1 MPESRAVAGNGA
13 PKAKQVVFVF
23 MAATVAAVVVFLCGV
38 LVGRGVPPPVP
49 VAVDPVIGMESQD
62 PAPAT
67 LGMPRSEPSA
77 GAAVSEGLDYHRILT
92 GESRVPG
99 ADPGVGPL
107 APPGLLLPLD
117 PEPVALPRPE
127 GARGGYY
134 VQVVSLS
141 EVGAG
146 QGVVDRLT
154 AKGLPALLLPPADG
168 VPMAL
173 YRVRVG
179 PYAQRAEAERVSER
193 LEIEDGFTPFV
204 VR

>member
-1 MPESRAVAGNGA
+1 MSPAVAGDGA

-38 LVGRGVPPPVP
+38 LVGRGVPPPVS
-49 VAVDPVIGMESQD
+49 VGADPAIGMGPKD
-62 PAPAT
+62 LTPAT
-67 LGMPRSEPSA
+67 LGVPRSEPSA

-99 ADPGVGPL
+99 ADPSVDPL
-107 APPGLLLPLD
+107 APAGLQLPPDLKHVAPPRAESPG
-117 PEPVALPRPE
+117 
-127 GARGGYY
+127 GGYY

-141 EVGAG
+141 EAGAG
-146 QGVVDRLT
+146 QIIVDRLI

-168 VPMAL
+168 ALMAL

-193 LEIEDGFTPFV
+193 IETEDGFTPLV